1 MGYINKNLIRIF
13 PTSERTAENRAGTNW
28 LTEYNIA
35 SIVNQLTGCNGFVTF
50 PAYGK
55 KIENVTS
62 KSEEEIKFNI
72 GGYYFET
79 TVGAIETAIG
89 EPEVPIGPETTSYIV
104 FTNEGG
110 NRKATIKLADAP
122 NTGDISYRYLIGK
135 DGGDD
140 TTEGEELPSLTLYDA
155 TGNIPQESRLNIAGF
170 SRLDDGVLG

>member
-1 MGYINKNLIRIF
+1 MGYINSRDIRIF
-13 PTSERTAENRAGTNW
+13 PTSNRTDSNQTGTNW

-55 KIENVTS
+55 KLEHIAPDS
-62 KSEEEIKFNI
+62 AEEIKFNI

-79 TVGAIETAIG
+79 TVGAIETALNTLSANSG
-89 EPEVPIGPETTSYIV
+89 TTSYIT
-104 FTNEGG
+104 FTNPGG
-110 NRKATIKLADAP
+110 NRTATIKLANP
-122 NTGDISYRYLIGK
+122 SNGDISYRYLIGK

-140 TTEGEELPSLTLYDA
+140 TTVGVKELPPLILYDSN
-155 TGNIPQESRLNIAGF
+155 GNIPQESRLNIAGF

>member
-1 MGYINKNLIRIF
+1 MGYIDKDLIRIF
-13 PTSERTAENRAGTNW
+13 PTSERTAEDRAGTNW

-55 KIENVTS
+55 KIENVAS
-62 KSEEEIKFNI
+62 DSVDEIKFNI

-79 TVGAIETAIG
+79 TVGAIEKALNA
-89 EPEVPIGPETTSYIV
+89 PIGSSTTSYIV
-104 FTNEGG
+104 FTNEDG
-110 NRKATIKLADAP
+110 NRKATIKLANAP
-122 NTGDISYRYLIGK
+122 STGDISYRYLIGK

-155 TGNIPQESRLNIAGF
+155 AGNIPQESRLNLPG
-170 SRLDDGVLG
+170 LVVKVDDGVLS

>member
-1 MGYINKNLIRIF
+1 MGYIKSSDIRIF
-13 PTSERTAENRAGTNW
+13 PTSNRTESKQMGTNW

-55 KIENVTS
+55 KIENVAS
-62 KSEEEIKFNI
+62 DSADEIKFNI

-79 TVGAIETAIG
+79 TVGAIEQAINA
-89 EPEVPIGPETTSYIV
+89 PIGSSTTSYIV

-135 DGGDD
+135 DGEND
-140 TTEGEELPSLTLYDA
+140 TTKGKELPPLILYDA
-155 TGNIPQESRLNIAGF
+155 AGNIPQESRLNIAGF